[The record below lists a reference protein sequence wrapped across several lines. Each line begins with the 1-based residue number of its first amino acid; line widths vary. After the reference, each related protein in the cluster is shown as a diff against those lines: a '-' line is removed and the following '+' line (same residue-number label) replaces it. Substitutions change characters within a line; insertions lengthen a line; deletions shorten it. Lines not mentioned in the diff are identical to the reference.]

1 MRPNITIV
9 IPDPYIPLDAYCR
22 RTGMSRSTA
31 ENLISYG
38 KLPIKPKGAQKK
50 GLVEVNMVTL
60 TVMALSECDVSL
72 NTYFILRIRE
82 ELTMF
87 DYQTSKHAHFDAA
100 C

>member
-1 MRPNITIV
+1 MDIGVSTTLGVCIMRPNITIV
-9 IPDPYIPLDAYCR
+9 IPDPYIPLDEYCR

-50 GLVEVNMVTL
+50 GLVEVNMAAL

-72 NTYFILRIRE
+72 N
-82 ELTMF
+82 
-87 DYQTSKHAHFDAA
+87 A
-100 C
+100 

>member
-9 IPDPYIPLDAYCR
+9 IPAPYFPLDEYCR
-22 RTGMSRSTA
+22 CIGMSRSTA

-50 GLVEVNMVTL
+50 GLVELNMAAL

-72 NTYFILRIRE
+72 N
-82 ELTMF
+82 
-87 DYQTSKHAHFDAA
+87 A
-100 C
+100 

>member
-50 GLVEVNMVTL
+50 GLVEVNMATL
-60 TVMALSECDVSL
+60 TVRALHHSSFRDRCRNVAEQRPS
-72 NTYFILRIRE
+72 
-82 ELTMF
+82 
-87 DYQTSKHAHFDAA
+87 
-100 C
+100 

>member
-60 TVMALSECDVSL
+60 TVMALSECDVSI
-72 NTYFILRIRE
+72 N
-82 ELTMF
+82 
-87 DYQTSKHAHFDAA
+87 A
-100 C
+100 